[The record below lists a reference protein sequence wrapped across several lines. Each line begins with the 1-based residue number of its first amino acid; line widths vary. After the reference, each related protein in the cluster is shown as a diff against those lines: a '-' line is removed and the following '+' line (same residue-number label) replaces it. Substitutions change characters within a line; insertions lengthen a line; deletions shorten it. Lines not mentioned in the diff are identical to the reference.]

1 LSPLR
6 PAAWCAEITGS
17 TETLAGLID
26 GADLTMQVPTCP
38 EWTLK
43 QLVTHV
49 GRAQRWAAE
58 IVSTRS
64 ADFIPFRSVPDGRLP
79 DDPAGHAGWLRAG
92 AARLIAAVAQA
103 GDERVWAQGRQRP
116 AGYWAR
122 RMAHE
127 TAVHRADAEIAFG
140 RQPVIAADV
149 AADGIDEWLTELSA
163 PVGGE
168 PDLRR
173 DALAEGQS
181 LHVHAADVPAG
192 TGEWLV
198 THDPA
203 GVTVQRVHGKGA
215 AAVRGGACD
224 LLLVLL
230 QRLPPGD
237 RGVEVLG
244 DPAVL
249 TRWLAATRF

>member
-1 LSPLR
+1 VYY
-6 PAAWCAEITGS
+6 AEISGS
-17 TETLAGLID
+17 TEALAGFLD
-26 GADLTMQVPTCP
+26 GADLSMPVPTCP

-79 DDPAGHAGWLRAG
+79 DDRAEHGGWLCAG
-92 AARLIAAVAQA
+92 ADRLIGAVTQA
-103 GDERVWAQGRQRP
+103 GDDRVWAHGVQRP
-116 AGYWAR
+116 ATYWAR

-140 RQPVIAADV
+140 RRPLIAPDV
-149 AADGIDEWLTELSA
+149 AADGVDEWLTVLSV

-181 LHVHAADVPAG
+181 LHVHAADVPEG

-198 THDPA
+198 SHDPA
-203 GVTVQRVHGKGA
+203 GVTVRRVHGKGA
-215 AAVRGGACD
+215 AALRGGACD
-224 LLLVLL
+224 LLLVLM
-230 QRLPPGD
+230 QRLPPD
-237 RGVEVLG
+237 DPGVQVLG

-249 TRWLAATRF
+249 TRWLAVLRF